1 VGAACNVAFGGTA
14 ELAEGVPRRGVP
26 LILKPPW
33 INPKTGELKRAS
45 EPYTAMQMAK
55 IVRKVCADAGL
66 PKSFTLDACR
76 HGGMTE
82 LEEAQLTDGQ
92 GRALSGH
99 RSKAY
104 ERYAKR
110 TFVRALAATRKRRA
124 HVIANTG
131 EEQSGTQF
139 RNGTRKSFRND
150 DPEEQNGIA

>member
-1 VGAACNVAFGGTA
+1 
-14 ELAEGVPRRGVP
+14 
-26 LILKPPW
+26 
-33 INPKTGELKRAS
+33 
-45 EPYTAMQMAK
+45 MQMAK